1 MLDDWVRMV
10 NRTIPPVLVRVVPAA
25 HSKGG
30 GGEPGGGG
38 GGRILSPLR
47 KREREREVVLSF
59 CVSLSL
65 SFLFFF
71 LTTFLLFKNSS
82 SFLLHSI
89 KRTRTNERT
98 NEGVGRKE
106 L

>member
-1 MLDDWVRMV
+1 VLDDWVRMV
-10 NRTIPPVLVRVVPAA
+10 NRTIPPVLVRVVPTAA
-25 HSKGG
+25 HSK
-30 GGEPGGGG
+30 GGG

-47 KREREREVVLSF
+47 KREREVVLSF